1 MNKGTTKLKFLRK
14 EIFFQCFPSK
24 FDMFQDPLVIASFN
38 YSLLTIVVFSHVFN
52 LSRVKKLLR
61 VDEFAGA

>member
-1 MNKGTTKLKFLRK
+1 MNKDTTKLKFLRK
-14 EIFFQCFPSK
+14 EIFFQCFSSK
-24 FDMFQDPLVIASFN
+24 FQDPLVIASFN